1 MGFVGIPNKIKTN
14 VLNEIIKANQ
24 VPVIAPLGLNE
35 NNQTFNINADTA
47 AGAIAKE
54 LKARRLLNNE

>member
-1 MGFVGIPNKIKTN
+1 MGFVGTPNKIKTN

-24 VPVIAPLGLNE
+24 VPVVAPLGINE
-35 NNQTFNINADTA
+35 KRQTFNINADTA

-54 LKARRLLNNE
+54 A